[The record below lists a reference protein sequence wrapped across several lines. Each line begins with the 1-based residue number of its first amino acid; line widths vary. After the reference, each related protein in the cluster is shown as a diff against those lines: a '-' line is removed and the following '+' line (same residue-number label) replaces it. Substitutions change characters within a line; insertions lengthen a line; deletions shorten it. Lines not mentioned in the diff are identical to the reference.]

1 MKITKQQLKQII
13 KEELTQILSEND
25 DIARRIAHFEIF
37 WEEKEKGKWEEK
49 EKGKY
54 LYDVFVKTLST
65 SQPMIHHRDA
75 AEEALSSWFIP
86 RHRKDDVHYLKAKD
100 SFQIMADKIEELSRE
115 KIEKLWRDWSQHNAT
130 GRYEAFKN
138 GMKELYLALA
148 EVHDNLPDLNR
159 I

>member
-1 MKITKQQLKQII
+1 MKITKFQLKQII

-25 DIARRIAHFEIF
+25 DSAPDEHFEHFEIF
-37 WEEKEKGKWEEK
+37 WEEKGKH
-49 EKGKY
+49 
-54 LYDVFVKTLST
+54 LYDVFVKTLSA

-86 RHRKDDVHYLKAKD
+86 PHRKDDVHYLKAKD
-100 SFQIMADKIEELSRE
+100 SFQFMADKIEELSGK
-115 KIEKLWRDWSQHNAT
+115 KIEELWRDWSQRNAT
-130 GRYEAFKN
+130 GRDEAFKN

-148 EVHDNLPDLNR
+148 KVHDDLPGLNR